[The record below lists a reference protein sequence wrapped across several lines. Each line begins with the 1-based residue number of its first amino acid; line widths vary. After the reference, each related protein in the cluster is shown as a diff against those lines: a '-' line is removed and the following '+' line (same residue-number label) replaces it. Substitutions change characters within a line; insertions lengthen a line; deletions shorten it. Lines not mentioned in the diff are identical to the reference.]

1 MSRTR
6 ALISRLGRLLFLGVA
21 SLTLSEQTLRA
32 QLLDEYKVKAA
43 FLYNFTKFVEWP
55 QQAFRS
61 PGDPLTICILGENP
75 FGSALTEMAN
85 ASTLNGRR
93 VGEREIRSTQEANGC
108 QILFISSSERYQVRA
123 IMKELQGASIL
134 TVGDVPGFARLGTIV
149 DFILQDNKVRFEF
162 NTAAAARAQLK
173 ISSKLLSLANI
184 VR

>member
-1 MSRTR
+1 VSRTR
-6 ALISRLGRLLFLGVA
+6 TLISRLGRVLFLGVA

-93 VGEREIRSTQEANGC
+93 VGERDQKHPGSKW
-108 QILFISSSERYQVRA
+108 LPDSVYQLVRT
-123 IMKELQGASIL
+123 L
-134 TVGDVPGFARLGTIV
+134 PGPSDHEGTAGGQHS
-149 DFILQDNKVRFEF
+149 DRWRRAGFCSAGYDCRFH
-162 NTAAAARAQLK
+162 TAGQ
-173 ISSKLLSLANI
+173 
-184 VR
+184 